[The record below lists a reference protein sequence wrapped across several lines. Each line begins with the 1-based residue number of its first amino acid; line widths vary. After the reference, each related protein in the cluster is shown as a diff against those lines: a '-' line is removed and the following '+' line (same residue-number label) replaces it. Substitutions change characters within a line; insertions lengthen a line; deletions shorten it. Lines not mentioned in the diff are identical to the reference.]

1 MSGLRVW
8 ASVREHARVLAMPV
22 RFLVSPVVGSTAGLC
37 ATVPPA
43 STGQRAVRTIRV
55 TIAHPQRLFRA
66 GLRALLEREASIAVV
81 DEAANADEAVALA
94 RRLQPDVVLI
104 DVSLPGLGCVEVTRR
119 ILDET
124 PVAVMLLAA
133 SETDD
138 RVLATLRAG
147 AASLLLEDC
156 EPAALVRA
164 VRLLGGGRRLR
175 ARRPRRRQ
183 PAREVPMLT
192 PKVTELSRGSA
203 HRSATGLA
211 KASAIS
217 RQRG

>member
-8 ASVREHARVLAMPV
+8 AGVREHARVLDMPV
-22 RFLVSPVVGSTAGLC
+22 TCLVSPVVGSAAGRC
-37 ATVPPA
+37 ATLPPGG
-43 STGQRAVRTIRV
+43 TGQRAVRTIRV
-55 TIAHPQRLFRA
+55 TIAHPQRLLRA
-66 GLRALLEREASIAVV
+66 ALRALLEREAGIAVV
-81 DEAANADEAVALA
+81 DEAVNADEAVALA
-94 RRLQPDVVLI
+94 RRSQPDVVLM

-124 PVAVMLLAA
+124 PAAVMLLAA

-147 AASLLLEDC
+147 AASLLLEDY

-164 VRLLGGGRRLR
+164 VLGGGRRLR
-175 ARRPRRRQ
+175 ARRPHRRQ

-192 PKVTELSRGSA
+192 PKVTELTRGSA
-203 HRSATGLA
+203 HPSATGPA

>member
-22 RFLVSPVVGSTAGLC
+22 SLLVSPFSRCREHMPATPPRAG
-37 ATVPPA
+37 AD
-43 STGQRAVRTIRV
+43 QRAVGTNRV
-55 TIAHPQRLFRA
+55 AIAHPQRLFRA

-94 RRLQPDVVLI
+94 RRSQPDVVLM

-124 PVAVMLLAA
+124 PAAVMLLAA

-138 RVLATLRAG
+138 RVLATLRSG
-147 AASLLLEDC
+147 AASLLLEGSA
-156 EPAALVRA
+156 PAALVRA
-164 VRLLGGGRRLR
+164 VRLLGGGSRLR

-192 PKVTELSRGSA
+192 PKVTELTRGSA
-203 HRSATGLA
+203 HPSATGPA
-211 KASAIS
+211 KASTSS

>member
-1 MSGLRVW
+1 
-8 ASVREHARVLAMPV
+8 
-22 RFLVSPVVGSTAGLC
+22 
-37 ATVPPA
+37 
-43 STGQRAVRTIRV
+43 V
-55 TIAHPQRLFRA
+55 TIGHPQRLLRA
-66 GLRALLEREASIAVV
+66 ALRALLEREASIAVV

-94 RRLQPDVVLI
+94 RRSQPDVVLM
-104 DVSLPGLGCVEVTRR
+104 DVSLPGLGCVRGTRR

-124 PVAVMLLAA
+124 PAAVMLLAA
-133 SETDD
+133 
-138 RVLATLRAG
+138 
-147 AASLLLEDC
+147 LEDC

-192 PKVTELSRGSA
+192 PKVTELTRGSA
-203 HRSATGLA
+203 HPSVTGPA

>member
-1 MSGLRVW
+1 
-8 ASVREHARVLAMPV
+8 MPV

-37 ATVPPA
+37 TTVPPA
-43 STGQRAVRTIRV
+43 STGQRAVGTIRV

-81 DEAANADEAVALA
+81 DEAATADEAVALA
-94 RRLQPDVVLI
+94 RRSQPDVVLM

-164 VRLLGGGRRLR
+164 VKLVGGGRRLR
-175 ARRPRRRQ
+175 ARRPRRIR

-192 PKVTELSRGSA
+192 PKVTELARGSA
-203 HRSATGLA
+203 HPRATGPA